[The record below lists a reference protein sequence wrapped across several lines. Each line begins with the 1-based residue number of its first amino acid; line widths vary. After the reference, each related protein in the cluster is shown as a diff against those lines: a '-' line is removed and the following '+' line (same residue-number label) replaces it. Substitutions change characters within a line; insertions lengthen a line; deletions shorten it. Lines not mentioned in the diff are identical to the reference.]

1 VHKPQFRPI
10 LFAADI
16 EARVGHFS
24 VPGVVEA
31 RAEPILN
38 PVSKA
43 PHRARV
49 TLPHGFEYTEAEY
62 GNSVTKAHGPLAF
75 GWPRGHAHF
84 AMLHLTPNG
93 PVR

>member
-1 VHKPQFRPI
+1 M
-10 LFAADI
+10 

-24 VPGVVEA
+24 IPDFAEV

-38 PVSKA
+38 PVSKS

-49 TLPHGFEYTEAEY
+49 TLPHGFEYIEAEFA
-62 GNSVTKAHGPLAF
+62 NSVTRTEGPVSF
-75 GWPRGHAHF
+75 EWPRGHAHF
-84 AMLHLTPNG
+84 ALLHLTPHG

>member
-1 VHKPQFRPI
+1 VTFTKVHKPQFRPI
-10 LFAADI
+10 LFASDI
-16 EARVGHFS
+16 AARVGHFS

-38 PVSKA
+38 PVSKS

-62 GNSVTKAHGPLAF
+62 GNSVTGIHGAMSFQWPGPL
-75 GWPRGHAHF
+75 GKSLP
-84 AMLHLTPNG
+84 
-93 PVR
+93 